1 MAGLIQKNMPAS
13 DVGDVMQ
20 QQPIPRQGPAVMGQQ
35 NPPAM
40 IGTPA
45 EQESPEQGSAEPSED
60 DPGYTQA
67 VEFAM
72 QALYQN
78 KAAKDIAAALKNAG
92 NKVDAMAN
100 TAYEIV
106 SIVDERTEGAI
117 PDELIAAFATFVLEE
132 VAEIADAAGLDVQ
145 PSDVALALKQM
156 ILRFLGEQGV
166 DTTQLQ
172 KAMDQVN
179 PEEFNRVAAEV

>member
-1 MAGLIQKNMPAS
+1 MAGLIKDQMPPAQEAMPAKAEAKQMPPEN
-13 DVGDVMQ
+13 MQ
-20 QQPIPRQGPAVMGQQ
+20 DMGPEP
-35 NPPAM
+35 NPD
-40 IGTPA
+40 T
-45 EQESPEQGSAEPSED
+45 
-60 DPGYTQA
+60 DPGYNQA
-67 VEFAM
+67 VQFAM
-72 QALYQN
+72 ETMYGQ
-78 KAAKDIAAALKNAG
+78 KAAKQIAQSLKAAPD
-92 NKVDAMAN
+92 KVDAMAN

-117 PDELIAAFATFVLEE
+117 PDELVAAFATFVLEE

-172 KAMDQVN
+172 QAMDQVD
-179 PEEFNRVAAEV
+179 PEEFNRMAQEGGEVQEEVLA

>member
-1 MAGLIQKNMPAS
+1 MPGLINDQMAPAQEAMPAEAQQMPPEN
-13 DVGDVMQ
+13 MQ
-20 QQPIPRQGPAVMGQQ
+20 DMGPE
-35 NPPAM
+35 PD
-40 IGTPA
+40 
-45 EQESPEQGSAEPSED
+45 PET
-60 DPGYTQA
+60 DPGYAKA

-72 QALYQN
+72 QAMYGQ
-78 KAAKDIAAALKNAG
+78 KAAKQIAQSLKTARD
-92 NKVDAMAN
+92 KVEGMAN

-132 VAEIADAAGLDVQ
+132 VAEIADAAGVDVQ

-166 DTTQLQ
+166 DTSQLQ
-172 KAMDQVN
+172 QAMDQVD
-179 PEEFNRVAAEV
+179 PEEFNRMAQEGGEVEEEVPA

>member
-1 MAGLIQKNMPAS
+1 MPGLIKDQMAPAQEAMPAEAQQMPPEN
-13 DVGDVMQ
+13 MQ
-20 QQPIPRQGPAVMGQQ
+20 DMGPK
-35 NPPAM
+35 PD
-40 IGTPA
+40 
-45 EQESPEQGSAEPSED
+45 PET
-60 DPGYTQA
+60 DPGYNQA
-67 VEFAM
+67 VQFAM
-72 QALYQN
+72 EAMYGQ
-78 KAAKDIAAALKNAG
+78 KAAKQIATSLKTARD
-92 NKVDAMAN
+92 KVEGMAN

-132 VAEIADAAGLDVQ
+132 VAEIADAAGVDVQ

-172 KAMDQVN
+172 QAMDQVD
-179 PEEFNRVAAEV
+179 PEEFNRMAQEGGGVKGGVPT